1 MNEYMR
7 TRLIILLLTLL
18 VLLGF
23 SGSYVVGGLQSYSR
37 YQQSSFA
44 NQEHCG
50 DQLPVHICVRLPA
63 AIFSAYYPYYV
74 ANQYP
79 LFTVEYSSN
88 SPMTLVVSM
97 SIKGM
102 SQVQVQT
109 INATNNLQTVSILP
123 PFIPQDFRMLTFEDH
138 TSLRVQVTDNNKH
151 FYYLNDIPLLLHS
164 RWVMQ
169 WITANRLKIAAW
181 VTPNDPAVGALMHKA
196 ANHLPLEPPPV
207 PPALVGY
214 SKANAREVIA
224 QVDAIY
230 DALRIDYKIRYL
242 QASVPYSGP
251 GDASTATQ
259 NIKLPSEVLQQGSGM
274 CIELTLLLASAV
286 EHIGLHAEIVI
297 IPGHAFLGVAVTPDD
312 KHFEYWDAVQV
323 NNNVVGDSAN
333 VATDSVY
340 TINAQQHTIIDTILI
355 SDARN
360 ANIDAML

>member
-1 MNEYMR
+1 MR

-18 VLLGF
+18 VLFGL
-23 SGSYVVGGLQSYSR
+23 SGGYVVGGLQSYSR

-50 DQLPVHICVRLPA
+50 DQPPVHICVRVPA
-63 AIFSAYYPYYV
+63 AIFSAYYPSYV
-74 ANQYP
+74 ASHLP
-79 LFTVEYSSN
+79 LFIVEYSSV
-88 SPMTLVVSM
+88 SPIALVVSM

-102 SQVQVQT
+102 SQVQVQN
-109 INATNNLQTVSILP
+109 INATNNLQSVSILP
-123 PFIPQDFRMLTFEDH
+123 PLIPQNLRKLTFEDH
-138 TSLRVQVTDNNKH
+138 TSLRVQVTDNNKRL
-151 FYYLNDIPLLLHS
+151 YYLDDIPLVLHS

-169 WITANRLKIAAW
+169 WITANRLKLAAW
-181 VTPNDPAVGALMHKA
+181 VTPNDLAIGALVLKA
-196 ANHLPLEPPPV
+196 ASHLPLEPPPV
-207 PPALVGY
+207 PSAMVGY
-214 SKANAREVIA
+214 SKAHAREVSA

-230 DALRIDYKIRYL
+230 DALRVDYKIRYL

-251 GDASTATQ
+251 GDASAATQ

-340 TINAQQHTIIDTILI
+340 TMNAQQHTIVDTILI

-360 ANIDAML
+360 ANIDSML